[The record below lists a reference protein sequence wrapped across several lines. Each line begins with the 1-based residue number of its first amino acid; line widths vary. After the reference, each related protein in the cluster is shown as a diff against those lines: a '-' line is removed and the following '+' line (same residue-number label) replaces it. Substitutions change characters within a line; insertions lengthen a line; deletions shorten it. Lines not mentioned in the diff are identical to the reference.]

1 MKITSF
7 SPELETDYSVL
18 KGEELF
24 VEPPINEMQ
33 LDLNE
38 ELATLDPSQQ
48 TNNREPLL
56 EPSVPFSTVAVAN
69 EVLDN
74 IEDQAEDVSIMTALP
89 LHAPLESTQDLCMLS
104 EGNEAEEPIQCG
116 DSENL
121 TVDNQNSHFPSLHL
135 TYEPTMNVSLALD
148 HEIPSTEPE
157 VEPGVAADEE
167 TPKQIVEE
175 EDLLIAELESS

>member
-1 MKITSF
+1 M
-7 SPELETDYSVL
+7 
-18 KGEELF
+18 
-24 VEPPINEMQ
+24 EPPINEM

-89 LHAPLESTQDLCMLS
+89 LHAPVESTQDLGMLS
-104 EGNEAEEPIQCG
+104 EVNEAEEPN
-116 DSENL
+116 DSEKL
-121 TVDNQNSHFPSLHL
+121 TVDNQSSHFPSLHL
-135 TYEPTMNVSLALD
+135 TYEPTMNVSLTLD
-148 HEIPSTEPE
+148 HEIPSTKQE
-157 VEPGVAADEE
+157 VESGDAADEE
-167 TPKQIVEE
+167 TPEQIVEE